1 MTRFILLIAVTFIAL
16 NVFPQAQTKAPH
28 KIKKALTERYA
39 DAEIVKAKGDW
50 EMKGKSKQNKF
61 WKVLFKHDGELSSAD
76 FDSKGNWLHTKTK
89 ISEEE
94 LPEAVM
100 KTIEEYYYMYKIV
113 IAARF
118 ENLKTEGYEVFLDNG
133 TDGFDIQFSKEGEV
147 LSREITSKGYR
158 PIDDDGNFKD

>member
-1 MTRFILLIAVTFIAL
+1 MFRIILLLTVTLMAVH
-16 NVFPQAQTKAPH
+16 VFPQSGTKAPK
-28 KIKKALTERYA
+28 KIRKTLVEMYP
-39 DAEIVKAKGDW
+39 DAEIVIAKGEW

-61 WKVLFKHDGELSSAD
+61 WKVLFKHDGELSSAS
-76 FDSKGNWLHTKTK
+76 FDSKGNWLQTKTK
-89 ISEEE
+89 IREEE

-118 ENLKTEGYEVFLDNG
+118 ENQKTEGYEVFLDNDN
-133 TDGFDIQFSKEGEV
+133 DGFDIQFSKDGEV

-158 PIDDDGNFKD
+158 PIDDDGNFKN